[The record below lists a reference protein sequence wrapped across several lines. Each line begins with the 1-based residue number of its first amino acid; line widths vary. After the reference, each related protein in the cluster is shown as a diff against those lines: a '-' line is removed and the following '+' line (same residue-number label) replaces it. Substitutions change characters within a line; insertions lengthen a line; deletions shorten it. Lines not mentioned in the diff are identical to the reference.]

1 MWRAAKET
9 VVKNRC
15 LDSVEEGESGMIWES
30 SIETHTFTVCKTD
43 NQREFD
49 VRHRAPKPVLCANLE
64 GWIGGGEGGG
74 SGGRGHKYAA
84 EAIILQL
91 K

>member
-1 MWRAAKET
+1 
-9 VVKNRC
+9 
-15 LDSVEEGESGMIWES
+15 
-30 SIETHTFTVCKTD
+30 VCKTD

-49 VRHRAPKPVLCANLE
+49 VRHRAPNSVLYANLE
-64 GWIGGGEGGG
+64 GWISGERVRG

>member
-1 MWRAAKET
+1 MWRAAKAT

-49 VRHRAPKPVLCANLE
+49 VRHRATKPVLC
-64 GWIGGGEGGG
+64 
-74 SGGRGHKYAA
+74 SGGKGHTYTA
-84 EAIILQL
+84 EAITILQNNYSPYEVN